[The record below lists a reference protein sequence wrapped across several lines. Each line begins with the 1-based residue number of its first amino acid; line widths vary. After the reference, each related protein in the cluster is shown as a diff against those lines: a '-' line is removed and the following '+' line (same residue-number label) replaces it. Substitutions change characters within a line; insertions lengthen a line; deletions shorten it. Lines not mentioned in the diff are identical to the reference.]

1 MTRTSTVSLAALVLV
16 GLLVAAPVVATVA
29 VDGATA
35 STTNNQS
42 ASSASSS
49 SEFTLSELKRDGTR
63 QNVDSVRMSDTGQ
76 RMYWLTYWPAND
88 VFATPGSDEG
98 GQYLPSNHSLGRD
111 TVYLRT
117 WAFSD
122 REETV
127 HMVFWNRKTRTVE
140 EGNTTVV
147 EPYAANVNEVTRE
160 VTVDRGRPT
169 VAIDLP
175 NHQSQKRVTMWIEGS
190 EWARWTFR
198 HKSLATTKPMQID
211 SVGDYLGSVIV
222 DFLLWIVLGGFAVG
236 SLCKTAIDRA
246 GDGPGYGLTPWV
258 IGLSLAT
265 GLGSLM
271 FFESVASLVVNAH
284 IVLSAYVVAIIA
296 IVMLET
302 YSTGVSKAMFLKPE
316 LTHAESPTG
325 DDAFDMLDAELEAAR
340 IVRGTDG
347 TVSVITR
354 GFLPFLARA
363 FGAKARLYNAER
375 LRTRVNL
382 QNSKWDELFVADPE
396 ADEILHYEPEGWKL
410 ETPPL
415 DREHAPTYLAIAAA
429 IGVGGAGI
437 HYGSVSPWLVI
448 GALGAGLLVWA
459 AETVNGEAYVEPAPV
474 HIRTAVASMFALA
487 EDVDD
492 AKTLDEAKEQLDR
505 ERVRKQRT
513 IDEEVE
519 KHDRTL
525 VEEMLDPD
533 EDIPAPTAD
542 SDDTD
547 DEVVDRRRESSEGA
561 TSEGGVPSD
570 DD

>member
-16 GLLVAAPVVATVA
+16 GLLVAAPIVATVA
-29 VDGATA
+29 VDGAA
-35 STTNNQS
+35 AAANQS
-42 ASSASSS
+42 ASSASDQGGEYSL
-49 SEFTLSELKRDGTR
+49 EELKRNGVR
-63 QNVDSVRMSDTGQ
+63 QNVDSVRMGDTSDI
-76 RMYWLTYWPAND
+76 MYWLVYWPAND
-88 VFATPGSDEG
+88 VFASPGSDEG
-98 GQYLPSNHSLGRD
+98 GEYLPANHSLGRD

-127 HMVFWNRKTRTVE
+127 HMVFWNKKTRTVE

-147 EPYAANVNEVTRE
+147 EPYAANVNHVTRE

-169 VAIDLP
+169 VPIDLP
-175 NHQSQKRVTMWIEGS
+175 NHQSQKRVTMWVEGKD
-190 EWARWTFR
+190 WARWTFR

-211 SVGDYLGSVIV
+211 SAGDYLGSVIV

-265 GLGSLM
+265 GIGSLM
-271 FFESVASLVVNAH
+271 FFESVAALVVNAH
-284 IVLSAYVVAIIA
+284 IVLSAYVVAIIG

-302 YSTGVSKAMFLKPE
+302 YSTGVSKAMFFQPQ

-325 DDAFDMLDAELEAAR
+325 DDAFDMLDGELEDAR

-415 DREHAPTYLAIAAA
+415 DREHIGTYLAIALAFA
-429 IGVGGAGI
+429 VGGAGV
-437 HYGSVSPWLVI
+437 HYGGVSPWLVI
-448 GALGAGLLVWA
+448 GTLGGGLLAWA
-459 AETVNGEAYVEPAPV
+459 AEPVNGEAYVEPAPV

-492 AKTLDEAKEQLDR
+492 AKTLDEAKKQLDR
-505 ERVRKQRT
+505 ERVQKQRK

-519 KHDRTL
+519 DHDRTL
-525 VEEMLDPD
+525 LEEMMDPD
-533 EDIPAPTAD
+533 EKIPAPTAR
-542 SDDTD
+542 SDDED
-547 DEVVDRRRESSEGA
+547 SEVVDRRRESSEGA